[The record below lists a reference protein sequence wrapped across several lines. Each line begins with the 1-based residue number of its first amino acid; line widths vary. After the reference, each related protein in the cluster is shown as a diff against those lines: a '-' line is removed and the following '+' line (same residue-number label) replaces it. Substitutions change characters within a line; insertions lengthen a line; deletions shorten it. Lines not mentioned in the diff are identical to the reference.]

1 MNHEAENQSDALRSD
16 IDVTRQRMDNT
27 IDSLGERLQPRHLVD
42 EVAGWFRG
50 QTADGD
56 SRLNQLRDKVSRG
69 ANQAAQSVV
78 ETVKANPMPAL
89 LIGAGV
95 AWMIYESTRDKSPRG
110 EARDAADSP
119 RNFDPDLY
127 YDRPLEYP
135 PEYGAASM
143 PSGDGGDS
151 KLGHL
156 KDKASEITGE
166 LKEKAS
172 DMAGTVKEKV
182 SELGQQTREKLSN
195 VKDRAGEKLQAA
207 KQRAVQLGAQ
217 VKDKAGVA
225 YARTR
230 ERVVNTADQRPLET
244 GLACLAAGLVAG
256 LLLPTP
262 SRVNRVAGPTA
273 SRLRQRAR
281 QAGTEALDKGRRVV
295 RAAADAAKSEADAQ
309 GLTPSRLR
317 DSAKAVAQSAGEAA
331 SDTARDE
338 GLPTGVGQNQPRE
351 QSGGNFSG
359 SSDPSSAR
367 PGM

>member
-1 MNHEAENQSDALRSD
+1 MNHEADKQADALRSD
-16 IDVTRQRMDNT
+16 IDVTRQRMDDT
-27 IDSLGERLQPRHLVD
+27 IDSLGERLQPRHLLD

-50 QTADGD
+50 ETAEGD

-78 ETVKANPMPAL
+78 ETVKANPVPAL

-95 AWMIYESTRDKSPRG
+95 AWMIYESTRDKAPRRSG
-110 EARDAADSP
+110 RDYRDGQ
-119 RNFDPDLY
+119 RDFDPDLY

-135 PEYGAASM
+135 PEYGAGE
-143 PSGDGGDS
+143 SGDNGES
-151 KLGHL
+151 KLGQ
-156 KDKASEITGE
+156 

-172 DMAGTVKEKV
+172 ELTDDLKEKAADVAGTVKEKV
-182 SELGQQTREKLSN
+182 SELGQQTREKFSN

-207 KQRAVQLGAQ
+207 KQRAAQLGAQ

-230 ERVVNTADQRPLET
+230 ERVVTTADQHPLET

-262 SRVNRVAGPTA
+262 ARVDRVAGPTA

-281 QAGTEALDKGRRVV
+281 QAGTEAFDKGRRVV
-295 RAAADAAKSEADAQ
+295 RAATDAAKSEADAQ
-309 GLTPSRLR
+309 GLTPARLR
-317 DSAKAVAQSAGEAA
+317 DSAQAVAQSAGEAA
-331 SDTARDE
+331 GDTARAE
-338 GLPTGVGQNQPRE
+338 GLTAGAGQKGSAE

-359 SSDPSSAR
+359 SSDPSTAR